1 MDSIMIESFQVRNI
15 ATYNATGISCDNL
28 GKINFIYG
36 TNGSGK
42 TTLSNLLRGGSSNC
56 AINWLSNRPLDIHVY
71 NKSFKERNIL
81 NNASL
86 KGVFTIGED
95 DVDNENLII
104 AKQEEVIEL
113 EKLSTRLN
121 VTLGQKKTNLSGLK
135 RKIVDDIWFSSTD
148 LRKSALKTPLAG
160 FLGKKEDF
168 FGKNLMEMHSTAALL
183 DLKELEDQTR
193 TIYSKSPSAL
203 SRITNQQ
210 ASELQ
215 QIENDSIW
223 KEVIVGKGDIN
234 ISALV
239 DSLNISS
246 WVREGSKYIHSDLEI
261 CPFCQKNTID
271 HAFREDIQSYFDENY
286 TVKEARLSALQGRY
300 KQRSEGLLGS
310 LQLIADAQKVN
321 TAYFF
326 DVVLFEQII
335 AQLKA
340 KIQLNQNF
348 IDSKL
353 EKPNK
358 SIDVDVTV
366 AEITQLQTIID
377 DANNL
382 IDKHNLIVSSLTDS
396 KAKLVSHS
404 WRYIAEINK
413 GYLKEYN
420 DGSRGAEK
428 AIQGI
433 NASITKTEGNIKTLN
448 REIAVLSQK
457 KTNTKKTIDE
467 INSSLKYFGFTGFSI
482 VESADNHNHY
492 QLKRSDGSIANE
504 TLSEGEVSFITFL
517 YFYHL
522 CKGGATEGSINS
534 NRVIVIDDPIS
545 SLDSNIL
552 FVVSSLVKDI
562 IYSISND
569 INHKIKQLIV
579 LTHNVYFHKEIS
591 YTSSKLKEDCKV
603 NFWNLRKSGNV
614 TSIKNYY
621 DKNPIKSSYELL
633 WQEMREE
640 SASQTTIQN
649 SMRRIIENYFQIL
662 GGIGNNDI
670 LSSFSC
676 ANEQLICRSLM
687 CWIND
692 GSHCIPDDLYVDD
705 QSSTIE
711 EYRRVFKDIFEHTNH
726 IAHYDMMM
734 KER

>member
-15 ATYNATGISCDNL
+15 ATYDAVGISCDNL

-56 AINWLSNRPLDIHVY
+56 TINWLANRRLDMHVY

-95 DVDNENLII
+95 DVDNENLIVD
-104 AKQEEVIEL
+104 KRDEVIGL
-113 EKLSTRLN
+113 EKLSD
-121 VTLGQKKTNLSGLK
+121 GLK
-135 RKIVDDIWFSSTD
+135 NTLEKNQMKLSELKRRIIDDIWFGSAT
-148 LRKSALKTPLAG
+148 LRKSALKTPLSG

-168 FGKNLMEMHSTAALL
+168 FSKNLIEMHSTAALL
-183 DLKELEDQTR
+183 DLEELEEQTK
-193 TIYSKSPSAL
+193 TIYSRSPSNL
-203 SRITNQQ
+203 PRIVSQQ
-210 ASELQ
+210 ALELQ
-215 QIENDSIW
+215 QIESDNIW
-223 KEVIVGKGDIN
+223 REVIVGKGDIN

-246 WVREGSKYIHSDLEI
+246 WVREGSKYIQSDLEI
-261 CPFCQKNTID
+261 CPFCQQNTIN
-271 HAFREDIQSYFDENY
+271 HAFREDIQSYFDDNY
-286 TVKEARLSALQGRY
+286 TIKEDQLSALQGRY
-300 KQRSEGLLGS
+300 RQHSERLLGS
-310 LQLIADAQKVN
+310 LQLIADNHKVD

-326 DVVLFEQII
+326 DLVLFEQIV
-335 AQLKA
+335 AQLRA
-340 KIQLNQNF
+340 KIQLNQNL
-348 IDSKL
+348 IDNKL

-358 SIDVDVTV
+358 SVDVSITV
-366 AEITQLQTIID
+366 AEITQLQTIIN
-377 DANNL
+377 DANSL
-382 IDKHNLIVSSLTDS
+382 IDKHNLIVSSLSSS
-396 KAKLVSHS
+396 KAKLVSDS
-404 WRYIAEINK
+404 WRYIVEINK

-420 DGSRGAEK
+420 DERKGTDK

-433 NASITKTEGNIKTLN
+433 KANIKKTDDNIIVLN
-448 REIAVLSQK
+448 REITELSQK

-492 QLKRSDGSIANE
+492 QLKRGDGSIANE

-562 IYSISND
+562 VYSISND

-591 YTSSKLKEDCKV
+591 YTSSKLKESCKV
-603 NFWNLRKSGNV
+603 NFWNLRKNGNV

-640 SASQTTIQN
+640 SASKTTIQN

-692 GSHCIPDDLYVDD
+692 GSHCIPDDLYIDD
-705 QSSTIE
+705 QSSTID
-711 EYRRVFKDIFEHTNH
+711 EYKRVFRDIFEHTNH
-726 IAHYDMMM
+726 IAHYEMMM

>member
-1 MDSIMIESFQVRNI
+1 MDSAMIESFQVRNI
-15 ATYNATGISCDNL
+15 ATYNAAGISCDNL

-42 TTLSNLLRGGSSNC
+42 TTLSNLLRGSSSHC
-56 AINWLSNRPLDIHVY
+56 TVSWLSNRPLDVHVY

-86 KGVFTIGED
+86 RGVFTIGED

-104 AKQEEVIEL
+104 AKRNEVLEI
-113 EKLSTRLN
+113 EKLSSRLN
-121 VTLGQKKTNLSGLK
+121 ITLEQKRTNLSELK
-135 RKIVDDIWFSSTD
+135 RRIIDDIWFSSAD
-148 LRKSALKTPLAG
+148 LRKSALKNPLSG

-168 FGKNLMEMHSTAALL
+168 FGKNLIELHSKAALL
-183 DLKELEDQTR
+183 GLQELEDQSE

-203 SRITNQQ
+203 SRIISQQ
-210 ASELQ
+210 TSELQ
-215 QIENDSIW
+215 QIESDNIW
-223 KEVIVGKGDIN
+223 EEVIVGKGDIN

-246 WVREGSKYIHSDLEI
+246 WVREGSKYIQSDLET

-286 TVKEARLSALQGRY
+286 TIKETQLSALRGRY
-300 KQRSEGLLGS
+300 RQCSDRLLDS
-310 LQLIADAQKVN
+310 LQFIADAHKVKA
-321 TAYFF
+321 AYSF
-326 DVVLFEQII
+326 DVVLFEQLI
-335 AQLKA
+335 ANLRA
-340 KIQLNQNF
+340 KIQLNQNL
-348 IDSKL
+348 IDGKL

-358 SIDVDVTV
+358 SIDIDITV
-366 AEITQLQTIID
+366 PEITQLQTIID

-382 IDKHNLIVSSLTDS
+382 IDKHNLIVSSLSNS

-413 GYLKEYN
+413 SQLKEYN
-420 DGSRGAEK
+420 DGSKGAKK
-428 AIQGI
+428 AIQSI
-433 NASITKTEGNIKTLN
+433 NTNITTTEGNIRRLN

-482 VESADNHNHY
+482 VESADSHNHY

-522 CKGGATEGSINS
+522 CKGGATESSINS
-534 NRVIVIDDPIS
+534 SRVIVIDDPIS

-562 IYSISND
+562 IYDISND

-591 YTSSKLKEDCKV
+591 YTSSKLKEDCRV
-603 NFWNLRKSGNV
+603 NFWNLRKAGNV

-649 SMRRIIENYFQIL
+649 SMRRIIENYFKIL
-662 GGIGNNDI
+662 GGIGDNDI
-670 LSSFSC
+670 LSCFSC
-676 ANEQLICRSLM
+676 ANEQLICRSLI
-687 CWIND
+687 CWMND

-705 QSSTIE
+705 QSSTID
-711 EYRRVFKDIFEHTNH
+711 EYRRIFKDIFEHTNH
-726 IAHYDMMM
+726 IAHYEMMI

>member
-15 ATYNATGISCDNL
+15 ATYNATGISCENL

-42 TTLSNLLRGGSSNC
+42 TTLSNLLRGSSSNC
-56 AINWLSNRPLDIHVY
+56 TINWLSNRPLDIHVY

-81 NNASL
+81 NNARL
-86 KGVFTIGED
+86 RGVFTIGED

-104 AKQEEVIEL
+104 AKRNEVIEL
-113 EKLSTRLN
+113 EKLSDGLN
-121 VTLGQKKTNLSGLK
+121 TTLEQKKTNLAELT
-135 RKIVDDIWFSSTD
+135 RRIVEDIWFHSAN
-148 LRKSALKTPLAG
+148 LRKSALKNPLSG
-160 FLGKKEDF
+160 FLGRKEDF
-168 FGKNLMEMHSTAALL
+168 FEKNLMELHSKAALL
-183 DLKELEDQTR
+183 DLKELEEQSK
-193 TIYSKSPSAL
+193 TIYSKSHSAL
-203 SRITNQQ
+203 PRIMSLQKG
-210 ASELQ
+210 ELE
-215 QIENDSIW
+215 QIESNNIW
-223 KEVIVGKGDIN
+223 EEVIVGQGDIN

-246 WVREGSKYIHSDLEI
+246 WVREGSRYIQNDLET

-271 HAFREDIQSYFDENY
+271 HAFREDIRSYFDENY
-286 TVKEARLSALQGRY
+286 TIKETQLSSLQGRY
-300 KQRSEGLLGS
+300 KQHSERLLDS
-310 LQLIADAQKVN
+310 LQLIGDAHKAKAV
-321 TAYFF
+321 YSF
-326 DVVLFEQII
+326 DSVLFEQLT
-335 AQLKA
+335 AQLKT
-340 KIQLNQNF
+340 KIHLNQNL

-358 SIDVDVTV
+358 SINIDFTA
-366 AEITQLQTIID
+366 AEITHLQTIIE
-377 DANNL
+377 DANDL
-382 IDKHNLIVSSLTDS
+382 IDKHNLIVSSLSVS
-396 KAKLVSHS
+396 KEKLISHS
-404 WRYIAEINK
+404 WRYTAEMNK
-413 GYLKEYN
+413 VRLKEYN
-420 DGSRGAEK
+420 DKGKGAKK
-428 AIQGI
+428 AIQNI
-433 NASITKTEGNIKTLN
+433 NANIIKTEGNIKKLN

-467 INSSLKYFGFTGFSI
+467 INRSLQYFGFTGFSI
-482 VESADNHNHY
+482 VESTDSHNHY

-562 IYSISND
+562 IYDINND
-569 INHKIKQLIV
+569 TNHKIKQLIV

-591 YTSSKLKEDCKV
+591 YTCSKLKEDCRV
-603 NFWNLRKSGNV
+603 NFWNLKKAGNV

-621 DKNPIKSSYELL
+621 NKNPIKSSYELL

-649 SMRRIIENYFQIL
+649 SMRRIIENYFKIL
-662 GGIGNNDI
+662 GDIGDNDI
-670 LSSFSC
+670 LSYFSC
-676 ANEQLICRSLM
+676 ANEQLICRSLI

-705 QSSTIE
+705 QSSTID
-711 EYRRVFKDIFEHTNH
+711 EYRRIFKDIFKHTNH
-726 IAHYDMMM
+726 IAHYEMMI